1 MLVESTAYKQDTGDT
16 IYPASGPQGGNPTC
30 CLSDGIDDDV
40 TGVSK
45 LELRV
50 LRVVLVSVVVAIRLL
65 ARNDGPSCAFIAQ
78 ARSKVTVSY

>member
-30 CLSDGIDDDV
+30 CLSGCIDDV
-40 TGVSK
+40 ITGVSK
-45 LELRV
+45 LGLRV
-50 LRVVLVSVVVAIRLL
+50 RWVAVTTSVVAMRLL
-65 ARNDGPSCAFIAQ
+65 PRNDGPSYAFIAQ